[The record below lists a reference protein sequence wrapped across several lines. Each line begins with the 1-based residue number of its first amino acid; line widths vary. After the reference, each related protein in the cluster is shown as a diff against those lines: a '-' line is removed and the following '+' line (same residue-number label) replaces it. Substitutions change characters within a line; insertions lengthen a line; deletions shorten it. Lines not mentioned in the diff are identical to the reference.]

1 MMKLDKLMYLIVHV
15 MTPGILLAV
24 GLLWGHFIRAKPVS
38 TNLMDN
44 LSVIAIYYL
53 ISSVIW
59 LFNMKTIRSIAENE
73 QRR

>member
-1 MMKLDKLMYLIVHV
+1 MKLDKLMYLTVHV
-15 MTPGILLAV
+15 MTPGILLTV
-24 GLLWGHFIRAKPVS
+24 GILWGHFISAKPVS

>member
-24 GLLWGHFIRAKPVS
+24 GLLWGHFIRSKPVS

-44 LSVIAIYYL
+44 LSVIAIYYM

-59 LFNMKTIRSIAENE
+59 LFNMKTIRNIAENE

>member
-38 TNLMDN
+38 TNLVDN
-44 LSVIAIYYL
+44 LSVIATYYM

-59 LFNMKTIRSIAENE
+59 LSNMKTIRNIT
-73 QRR
+73 

>member
-1 MMKLDKLMYLIVHV
+1 MKLDKLMYLIVHV